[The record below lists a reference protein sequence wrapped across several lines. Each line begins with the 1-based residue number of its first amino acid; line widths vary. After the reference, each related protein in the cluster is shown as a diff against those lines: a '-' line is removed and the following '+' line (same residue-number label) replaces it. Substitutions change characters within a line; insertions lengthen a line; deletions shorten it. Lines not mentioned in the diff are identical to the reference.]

1 LIADQENEESVEE
14 EIRESETDEVPD
26 ETIYVTSVQI
36 QKETASISNKIMEL
50 KQETLQ
56 LLDIYNLCIDDKL
69 KSKKNERA
77 EKLFSGEDNIRNTIC
92 E

>member
-1 LIADQENEESVEE
+1 MIADQENEESVEE

-69 KSKKNERA
+69 KSK
-77 EKLFSGEDNIRNTIC
+77 
-92 E
+92 

>member
-1 LIADQENEESVEE
+1 
-14 EIRESETDEVPD
+14 
-26 ETIYVTSVQI
+26 
-36 QKETASISNKIMEL
+36 MEL

-77 EKLFSGEDNIRNTIC
+77 EKLFSGEDNIRSTIC